1 MEVQNSNTINE
12 YIEKPDKCLNSLD
25 NCLEK
30 NIKIQDKEYI
40 LKIANVEYKL
50 IVSYDIN
57 NIFFKIER
65 KNELLLY
72 NYENKYNYK
81 DIVSILKLPSEI
93 YNEINKVVEVLD
105 KAYENKKLVLKFDE
119 NNINMILIVK
129 LSIGFQEIDCPLQ
142 IRKKYYDINEKF
154 DVILGEL
161 KTLKKVKKALIAPQI
176 QELEKKVESLKI
188 FVVDELGK
196 VNEVIQV
203 LSKQNKENSEKLNKN
218 KNEIKLL
225 KDELNNFKEF
235 KNSEKLESKVNNN
248 LNSKKKQ
255 NEGNNFTRLALSSKI
270 SSIQQGPVYEV
281 KKLNKEEKEDFS
293 FNIIIEGAEKVGK
306 SSIIEKFV
314 EMSNPSEKDGVS
326 NFGYK
331 IINKY
336 VKIDNIIIK
345 LEIIDFV
352 VGEISRRSTNNYK
365 NADLIMFIYSI
376 NDSKSFDKIIQKLW
390 SIKSKSKQVYFLVG
404 NKSELGN
411 RNVTQK
417 EAKDATTKYNISYFM
432 EASAKT
438 GNNIDNIF
446 YEAVKILYKNKKV
459 INNNNAKIVELSK
472 GEELKK
478 TNTALKFL
486 FPA

>member
-1 MEVQNSNTINE
+1 MEAQNQFTSNGYLENPN
-12 YIEKPDKCLNSLD
+12 KSLNSFED
-25 NCLEK
+25 K
-30 NIKIQDKEYI
+30 NKIKEYI
-40 LKIANVEYKL
+40 LKINNEEYKL
-50 IVSYDIN
+50 KISYDIN
-57 NIFFKIER
+57 NIFLKIER

-72 NYENKYNYK
+72 NYENKFNYN
-81 DIVSILKLPSEI
+81 DIVSILKLPPEI
-93 YNEINKVVEVLD
+93 YNESNKVVDVLD
-105 KAYENKKLVLKFDE
+105 KAYENKKLILKFDE
-119 NNINMILIVK
+119 DNINMLLIVK

-142 IRKKYYDINEKF
+142 IRKKYYDINEIF
-154 DVILGEL
+154 NIILGEL
-161 KTLKKVKKALIAPQI
+161 KSLKQIKKELIAPQI
-176 QELEKKVESLKI
+176 LELEKKIESLKI
-188 FVVDELGK
+188 LITNEFGK
-196 VNEVIQV
+196 INETIQI
-203 LSKQNKENSEKLNKN
+203 LSKQNKENIEKLNKN

-225 KDELNNFKEF
+225 KDELCAFKEF
-235 KNSEKLESKVNNN
+235 KSKKKIESNINNN
-248 LNSKKKQ
+248 LDSKKKQ
-255 NEGNNFTRLALSSKI
+255 KENNISTKLGI
-270 SSIQQGPVYEV
+270 SSIVSIQEEPVYEV
-281 KKLNKEEKEDFS
+281 KKLNKEEKEDFT

-314 EMSNPSEKDGVS
+314 EMKNPPEKEGIS

-336 VKIDNIIIK
+336 VKIDNTIIK

-352 VGEISRRSTNNYK
+352 VGDISRRSTNNYK

-376 NDSKSFDKIIQKLW
+376 NDSKSFEKIIQKLW
-390 SIKSKSKQVYFLVG
+390 SIKSKSKQIYFLVG

-411 RNVTQK
+411 RNVQQK
-417 EAKDATTKYNISYFM
+417 EAKNALMKYNISYFI

-438 GNNIDNIF
+438 GDNIDNIF

-459 INNNNAKIVELSK
+459 SNIHKAKIIELSK